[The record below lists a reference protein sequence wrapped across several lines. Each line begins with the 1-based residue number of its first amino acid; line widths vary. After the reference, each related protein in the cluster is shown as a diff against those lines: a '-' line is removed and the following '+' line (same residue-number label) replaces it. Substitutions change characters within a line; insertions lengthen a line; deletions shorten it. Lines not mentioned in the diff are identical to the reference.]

1 MSTAGPAPSSP
12 AASPLID
19 FPPWRAFL
27 APFAELPKETLRE
40 ILESGDAKPPEKWM
54 LLIEPRAH
62 ALLVA
67 VAKHAIALLGPLGW
81 GMVLLHGKRSG
92 PALAAALPRTP
103 KLILGEIPT
112 DNLPL
117 PQYSALM
124 LSPFVWENLCKMGA
138 KQVLTL
144 QTDALILNPARVDA
158 FAGQGW
164 DYVGAPWA
172 ENAWG
177 EGRKPTHDVG
187 NGGFSL
193 RNPHTMLRI
202 ARALEGEKEGDAGEE
217 KGDTPAKNEQTPSEA
232 PKARAKEF
240 PDHSSPWAL
249 AARRV
254 RDSGRTP
261 SPEPRSGLAPSGQG
275 DGVRWIAR
283 ARRAKDN
290 GAPEDIVF
298 SGACVGI
305 PGARVPGKEEAA
317 AFAVETIAPKSSLL
331 ESAKHLPGG
340 LHNPGGLPP
349 NDLLLLLA
357 RRWAL
362 SASLRGTLSA
372 LPPSPPRLLRLTH
385 PRDHSPPEDML
396 PLLRRADR
404 VFDESLDAETAAG
417 IYARAYRH
425 LRRMLAD
432 LPHPS
437 AAPASHTLRTLHVTL
452 RRVLSYVW
460 APAGDLREDLPAA
473 LCRQFVP
480 PAWPAPRERPDPKMT
495 LQRVNV
501 GGTECQIEVEDE
513 AWMAEER
520 ARREEEARHIRVGYV
535 GPDFNRN
542 AVGLFL
548 GPLLARHDP
557 ARFRI
562 FVYNTCAAGGDR
574 VTEYLRGVAEKKRDS
589 EPEFITW
596 VEAGHLSD
604 DALADLMRREHRL
617 DILVDLIAG
626 GVGGRVDLAARR
638 PAAAVV
644 NYLGFPERVGM
655 PGVYTH
661 RISDPLAEGNIA
673 RRVAEGNIARRV
685 PEGNIAGKGKGASHE
700 SESAE
705 KMVLLREAPFV
716 CYSHWEAVFPSPPIA
731 PRPPPHPRA
740 VRVGLFAR
748 AHKHH
753 PRLRDILRRTLASA
767 PNMHLVLKQESK
779 RSVSDLYPAA
789 QFPRTVALAFRGT
802 HTAFMDGFNR
812 VDVIADSQP
821 YSGTTITCAAL
832 YMGVPVLSLLDPKRN
847 RHVSHVSAALVLH
860 TQRALDA
867 DPALA
872 AALPARLDETFVAR
886 SAEDYEQRLIHLA
899 TQTPEYWEGWRN
911 ARHAI
916 ASAFRAA
923 MDPERFIRDLERA
936 YEEIHAER

>member
-1 MSTAGPAPSSP
+1 MSTAGPAP
-12 AASPLID
+12 AASPPPLID

-27 APFAELPKETLRE
+27 APFAELPKEALRE

-54 LLIEPRAH
+54 LLIEPRPH

-138 KQVLTL
+138 TQVLTL

-158 FAGQGW
+158 VAGQGW

-217 KGDTPAKNEQTPSEA
+217 KGDTPAKEA
-232 PKARAKEF
+232 DA
-240 PDHSSPWAL
+240 DHSSPWAL

-254 RDSGRTP
+254 RDSG
-261 SPEPRSGLAPSGQG
+261 
-275 DGVRWIAR
+275 
-283 ARRAKDN
+283 
-290 GAPEDIVF
+290 APEDIVF
-298 SGACVGI
+298 SGACVAI

-331 ESAKHLPGG
+331 ESDKHLPGG
-340 LHNPGGLPP
+340 VHNPGGLAP

-357 RRWAL
+357 RRWDFRQML
-362 SASLRGTLSA
+362 TPSQPSLPRA
-372 LPPSPPRLLRLTH
+372 PRLLRLTH

-460 APAGDLREDLPAA
+460 APAADLLEDLPAA

-501 GGTECQIEVEDE
+501 GGTECQIEVEDA

-574 VTEYLRGVAEKKRDS
+574 VTAYLRGVAEKKRES

-661 RISDPLAEGNIA
+661 RISDP
-673 RRVAEGNIARRV
+673 VA
-685 PEGNIAGKGKGASHE
+685 EGNIAGKGEGD
-700 SESAE
+700 SAE

-886 SAEDYEQRLIHLA
+886 SAEDYEQRLVHLA
-899 TQTPEYWEGWRN
+899 TQTPEFWQGWRN

-916 ASAFRAA
+916 AKAFRAA

-936 YEEIHAER
+936 YEEIHAESST